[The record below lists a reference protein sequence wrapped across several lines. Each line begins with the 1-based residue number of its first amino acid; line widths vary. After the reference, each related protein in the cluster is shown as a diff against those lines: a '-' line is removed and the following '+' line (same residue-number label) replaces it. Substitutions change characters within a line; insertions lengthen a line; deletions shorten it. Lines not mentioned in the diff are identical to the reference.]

1 VAEWRVYDWD
11 VETQTPVPLLNTET
25 NRPLLFNATEY
36 EGFKMELMGLH
47 SAQEAAKDIG
57 RIDEEGNQTAWAVRK
72 LKGNIDAQGRIDN
85 ILEGMVSK
93 PKDTQYLIAE
103 RIVGNKNA
111 SPDQI
116 QQAKEVMDAQNKTQV
131 REAAVMPNF

>member
-1 VAEWRVYDWD
+1 
-11 VETQTPVPLLNTET
+11 
-25 NRPLLFNATEY
+25 
-36 EGFKMELMGLH
+36 MELMGLH

-72 LKGNIDAQGRIDN
+72 LKGSIDAQGRIDN

-93 PKDTQYLIAE
+93 PKGIQYMIAE

-116 QQAKEVMDAQNKTQV
+116 QQAKEVMDSQNRAQGK
-131 REAAVMPNF
+131 EAAVMPKF